1 MDYQPPPFFSR
12 GPAPLVRLG
21 FFVCLAVLLMVL
33 DARFRYAESL
43 RQVIALLAY
52 PLQRVSLAPGE
63 LFGAAAGF
71 FTTQVSLKQENEQ
84 LKAKQLQAANELL
97 TVQALRSENAQ
108 LRRLLEARER
118 LPRESTLA
126 EILYQG
132 RDPFSRKVIVDKGRQ
147 QGIQPGQAVID
158 DLGVI
163 GEGTRVYPLLSEG
176 TLITDKEQRT
186 PVQVVRNGLRAT
198 VYGGGGT
205 GDARRSDTAAKT
217 AGVREGE
224 LVSFYEQPQRI
235 LLPVK
240 VGYMALTLVLALL
253 FNLLPWRDV
262 TGLPDM
268 VALVLTFWCV
278 HQPRKMGIGIAW
290 FVGLVMDAGDSA
302 LLGQH
307 AFAYAFLA
315 FAAVSLHRRILWFS
329 PWRQAAHVL
338 VLLLLSQALML
349 AVRLV
354 AGGVFPGL
362 AYFAGTLI
370 AAALWPTVSFLLLLP
385 QRRPESVDEN
395 RPI

>member
-1 MDYQPPPFFSR
+1 M
-12 GPAPLVRLG
+12 
-21 FFVCLAVLLMVL
+21 
-33 DARFRYAESL
+33 
-43 RQVIALLAY
+43 
-52 PLQRVSLAPGE
+52 
-63 LFGAAAGF
+63 
-71 FTTQVSLKQENEQ
+71 
-84 LKAKQLQAANELL
+84 
-97 TVQALRSENAQ
+97 
-108 LRRLLEARER
+108 
-118 LPRESTLA
+118 
-126 EILYQG
+126 
-132 RDPFSRKVIVDKGRQ
+132 
-147 QGIQPGQAVID
+147 
-158 DLGVI
+158 
-163 GEGTRVYPLLSEG
+163 
-176 TLITDKEQRT
+176 
-186 PVQVVRNGLRAT
+186 
-198 VYGGGGT
+198 
-205 GDARRSDTAAKT
+205 
-217 AGVREGE
+217 
-224 LVSFYEQPQRI
+224 SFHEQPQRI
-235 LLPVK
+235 LLPAK

-268 VALVLTFWCV
+268 VALVITFWCV
-278 HQPRKMGIGIAW
+278 HQPRRMGIGIAW

-362 AYFAGTLI
+362 AYFAWTLI